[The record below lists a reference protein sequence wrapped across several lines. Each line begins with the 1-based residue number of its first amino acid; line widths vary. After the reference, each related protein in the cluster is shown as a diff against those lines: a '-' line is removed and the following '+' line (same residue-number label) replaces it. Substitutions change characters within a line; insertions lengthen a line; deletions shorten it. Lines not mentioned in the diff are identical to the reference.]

1 MNKTLVEVN
10 FPGDKRVDARVG
22 KFQINTDQ
30 SARFGGGESAPEPF
44 QLFLASLG
52 TCAGIYALSYCQ
64 NHGIHTDG
72 MSLRMACQWDDEKG
86 RYTKMSLHLS
96 LPVGFPEKYRKAV
109 IRSMDLCAVKKHMM
123 DPPVFEISAS

>member
-1 MNKTLVEVN
+1 MKKTLVEVS
-10 FPGDKRVDARVG
+10 FPGDKKVDARVD

-44 QLFLASLG
+44 QLFLASIG

-72 MSLRMACQWDDEKG
+72 MSLSMACQWDDEKKK
-86 RYTKMSLHLS
+86 YTNMSLHLS
-96 LPVGFPEKYRKAV
+96 LPGGFPKKYTKAV

-123 DPPVFEISAS
+123 DPPEFEIGAS